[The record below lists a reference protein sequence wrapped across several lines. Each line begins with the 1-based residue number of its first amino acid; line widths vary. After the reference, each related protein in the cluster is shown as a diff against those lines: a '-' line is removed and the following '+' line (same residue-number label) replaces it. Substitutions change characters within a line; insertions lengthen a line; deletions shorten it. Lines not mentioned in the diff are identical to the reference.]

1 LLPIPCLAVTCDR
14 SVVFSG
20 YFVSSTNKIDRHDI
34 TAILLKVTFDTISQ
48 TYLVFLFFFF
58 LIAYYL
64 HIRSV
69 WMCDSSTIIILFF
82 FTQHQSHIQVLIFLK
97 PFLCTSILIIAYKL
111 KEKSDDI
118 SYILFIYIDQWLYVH
133 VINPE
138 MRIDICENMFC
149 NLLLNDKYRVLSSY

>member
-1 LLPIPCLAVTCDR
+1 MSVTWDR

-20 YFVSSTNKIDRHDI
+20 YSVSSTNKIDLHDI

-48 TYLVFLFFFF
+48 TYFVFLFFLF

-82 FTQHQSHIQVLIFLK
+82 FTQQHQSHIHVPVLIFLK

-111 KEKSDDI
+111 KEKSYDI

-133 VINPE
+133 VE
-138 MRIDICENMFC
+138 F
-149 NLLLNDKYRVLSSY
+149 LLYFYIRRFKKKH